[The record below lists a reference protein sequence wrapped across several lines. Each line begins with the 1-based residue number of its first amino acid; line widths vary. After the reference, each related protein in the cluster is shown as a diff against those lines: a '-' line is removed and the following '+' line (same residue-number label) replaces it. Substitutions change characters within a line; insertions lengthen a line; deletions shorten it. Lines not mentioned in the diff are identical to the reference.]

1 METSL
6 HRTLKESY
14 GPHAGGR
21 QEVSWLGFRV
31 DAIGADGEL
40 VEIQSAALGPLRG
53 KLARLLPASRMR
65 IVKPV
70 VVAKRVVRRARRDGA
85 DLSSRLSPKRGR
97 RWLMFSTT

>member
-40 VEIQSAALGPLRG
+40 VEIQSAALGPLR
-53 KLARLLPASRMR
+53 KLA
-65 IVKPV
+65 
-70 VVAKRVVRRARRDGA
+70 VVAGVADAHRQAGRGRQAGRPPGTSRRGRPVIAAQSQTRRAG
-85 DLSSRLSPKRGR
+85 
-97 RWLMFSTT
+97 